1 MKMTEDLNKKSLER
15 LEEFGDHLLEQLN
28 KKESPSFKIPSR
40 TKSNVKF
47 DKEKEIVDITG
58 KKSTRSFINA
68 SHVRK
73 FMQTLLAAKASE
85 EYIKNDRTVGKRELY
100 YNLKHKLHGTNK
112 NTWEDDDESSAVID
126 DLEAILNIPRSQ
138 LNISAKSRG
147 SIYGDITIGQAGD
160 EFSCKNLGK
169 GGWAIP
175 GNVEDVDIVDYDAER
190 IIFIENDA
198 MQSRLIEEGA
208 YDSLNSLLV
217 TGEGVPPRGVR
228 RFVKRLKEETDLPVI
243 VFVDGDPY
251 GFYIHSVIKH
261 GSMSKAHINDRYAI
275 PESKYIGMTMDD
287 IDEYNLNNVTE
298 NLDKGARK
306 KLDHNLGYEWFKYHP
321 EWVDQMKKMKKKGV
335 RIEQQALAN
344 KSLEFVAEKYLPE
357 KIENEEY
364 LP

>member
-1 MKMTEDLNKKSLER
+1 MTKDKNGKAMKKLD
-15 LEEFGDHLLEQLN
+15 EFGDQLLEQLN
-28 KKESPSFKIPSR
+28 KKEAPSFQIPSR
-40 TKSNVKF
+40 TRSNVEF
-47 DKEKEIVDITG
+47 DEDEQIIDITG
-58 KKSTRSFINA
+58 KESTRSFINA

-73 FMQTLLAAKASE
+73 FMQTLLVAKAAE

-100 YNLKHKLHGTNK
+100 YNLKHKLPGSSK
-112 NTWEDDDESSAVID
+112 NTWENDDESSAVIE
-126 DLEAILNIPRSQ
+126 DLEAMLNVPRSQ

-160 EFSCKNLGK
+160 EFSCENLGK

-190 IIFIENDA
+190 ILFIENDA

-217 TGEGVPPRGVR
+217 TGEGVPPRGAR
-228 RFVKRLKEETDLPVI
+228 RFVKRLSEETDLPII

-261 GSMSKAHINDRYAI
+261 GSMSMAYINDRYAL
-275 PESKYIGMTMDD
+275 PEAKYIGMTMDD
-287 IDEYNLNNVTE
+287 IDNYDLHNVTE
-298 NLDKGARK
+298 ELGKGARK
-306 KLDHNLGYEWFKYHP
+306 KLKHNLEYEWFQHHP
-321 EWVDQMKKMKKKGV
+321 EWVDQMEKMREKGV

-344 KSLEFVAEKYLPE
+344 KSLEFVAETYLPE
-357 KIENEEY
+357 KLENEEF